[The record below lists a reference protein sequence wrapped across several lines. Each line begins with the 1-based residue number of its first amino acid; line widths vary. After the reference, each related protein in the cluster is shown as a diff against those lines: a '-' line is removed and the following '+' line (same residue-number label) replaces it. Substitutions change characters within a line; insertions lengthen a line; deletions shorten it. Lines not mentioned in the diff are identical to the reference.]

1 MFTARQTCRAVADRK
16 RIQGNDACFGLKMH
30 KCFDVICGRRCPA
43 VAEHA
48 VAFRGNQHVVFDAYS
63 TETEIL
69 ANFGKIDEAS
79 AETFLSH
86 LSTSAGM
93 K

>member
-1 MFTARQTCRAVADRK
+1 
-16 RIQGNDACFGLKMH
+16 MH

-79 AETFLSH
+79 AETFLFPFFDQRRDEVDARFYGHYHAWSEALAH
-86 LSTSAGM
+86 AER
-93 K
+93 